1 MAVSGSLAARLWSTN
16 TGWMLVRNT
25 VVSTGVFL
33 LGLGLLWLLV
43 DRGGMAKLPAAAI
56 GFIAAN
62 TLHYGLGRTWIFRG
76 TERGVVPG
84 YAYFLGNG
92 LLGLAITLLLFDLML
107 RFTSIH
113 YLVARVLVSVVAG
126 LAMFLANGILNFR
139 RI

>member
-1 MAVSGSLAARLWSTN
+1 MGTGSLARRLWSTN

-25 VVSTGVFL
+25 IVSTGAFL

-62 TLHYGLGRTWIFRG
+62 TLHYVLGRAWIFRG

-92 LLGLAITLLLFDLML
+92 LLGLAITLLLFELML
-107 RFTSIH
+107 RLTAIH
-113 YLVARVLVSVVAG
+113 YLLARILVSVVAG

>member
-1 MAVSGSLAARLWSTN
+1 MGTGSLARRLWSTN

-25 VVSTGVFL
+25 IVSTGAFL

-62 TLHYGLGRTWIFRG
+62 TLHYVLGRAWIFRG

-92 LLGLAITLLLFDLML
+92 LLGLAITLLLFELML
-107 RFTSIH
+107 RFTAIH
-113 YLVARVLVSVVAG
+113 YLLARILVSVVAG

>member
-1 MAVSGSLAARLWSTN
+1 MTADGGLAARLWSSK

-25 VVSTGVFL
+25 IVSTGVFL
-33 LGLGLLWLLV
+33 LGLGVLWLLV
-43 DRGGMAKLPAAAI
+43 DRAGMAKLPAAAI
-56 GFIAAN
+56 GFVLAN
-62 TLHYGLGRTWIFRG
+62 TLHYVLGRAWIFRG

-92 LLGLAITLLLFDLML
+92 LLGLAITLLLFELML

-113 YLVARVLVSVVAG
+113 YLVARILVSVVAG

>member
-1 MAVSGSLAARLWSTN
+1 
-16 TGWMLVRNT
+16 MLVRNT
-25 VVSTGVFL
+25 IVSTGVFL
-33 LGLGLLWLLV
+33 LGLGVLWLLV
-43 DRGGMAKLPAAAI
+43 DRAGMAKLPAAAI
-56 GFIAAN
+56 GFVLAN
-62 TLHYGLGRTWIFRG
+62 TLHYVLGRAWIFRG

-92 LLGLAITLLLFDLML
+92 LLGLAITLLLFELML

-113 YLVARVLVSVVAG
+113 YLVARILVSVVAG